1 MHVNDGQLRDYLLVT
16 GMIPRRTLLALLE
29 QSELTGK
36 DFKQTLLDTG
46 TLSADEL
53 RRAIAGIVGVPFV
66 RLGRDDMTPEAMMR
80 IPEPLSRAH
89 NAVAYK
95 LQDHTLE
102 VAMLDLDDLEALSF
116 LNSEIRIVPRLTTQ
130 ESLKTALLQ
139 YQRHLKQMFGDSI
152 SREGH
157 AVIEPTSQEPNDLM
171 YAAQR
176 LPVSNL
182 VDLLLRHALVNR
194 ASDVHLDPQPRGLL
208 VRYRI
213 AGTLTD
219 AMLLPRHTSASVML
233 RLKLLAQVPLT
244 TVVPR
249 EGRFAIQGEAGRA
262 SVVLSSVATAQGERV
277 VLHIVPEHVG
287 REGFALE
294 SLGFHGQS
302 LERIHKL
309 LAHKSGVVVV
319 AGTKGSGK
327 TTVLYTLLDL
337 LTRNDRSVVTVED
350 TVEYH
355 LPHIAQTQP
364 RPEAGITYAA
374 AVRAALKQDPDVLMV
389 SALTE
394 PDVAELVLS
403 AANRGVLVLV
413 GIEAPDAATGIEAL
427 ASMVS
432 RDLLASVLVGAVG
445 VAHTPRLCEKHE
457 VYKLS
462 RAEVQAIE
470 RVADPVRVLASLK
483 DEQLIDQ
490 QTAWKDLE
498 FPRAKACADC
508 QDGYLGTIGLQ
519 EVIPATHA
527 LREMVRR
534 DAGIAALLTQ
544 AHQDGVVNMAGDG
557 VAKAAQGLATLE
569 QVLAIAEGA
578 R

>member
-394 PDVAELVLS
+394 PDVAE
-403 AANRGVLVLV
+403 
-413 GIEAPDAATGIEAL
+413 P
-427 ASMVS
+427 
-432 RDLLASVLVGAVG
+432 
-445 VAHTPRLCEKHE
+445 
-457 VYKLS
+457 
-462 RAEVQAIE
+462 
-470 RVADPVRVLASLK
+470 
-483 DEQLIDQ
+483 
-490 QTAWKDLE
+490 QTQ
-498 FPRAKACADC
+498 PRASRHWRLWCRATCLQACWWVQWVLPTRPACAKSTRYTNC
-508 QDGYLGTIGLQ
+508 RVQKCRQ
-519 EVIPATHA
+519 
-527 LREMVRR
+527 
-534 DAGIAALLTQ
+534 
-544 AHQDGVVNMAGDG
+544 
-557 VAKAAQGLATLE
+557 
-569 QVLAIAEGA
+569 
-578 R
+578 